1 MSAETTKNNKLQS
14 IQSILGAIGV
24 KKSPKSGLDGHFDP
38 LETQDHP
45 CGVQSATPEG
55 LHRRDVLSLLGKGA
69 VATLA
74 LGTVSACSSQISQHG
89 HLLTEA
95 DLAQVQVGMS
105 KQQVNFLLGTPDTTA
120 TYTGDVFYY
129 ISSKMETKSFLPAKE
144 IDRRVVA
151 VYFAPQIDT
160 VKRVA
165 HYGLQDGKVID
176 FITRETPSHGQE
188 AGLINQ
194 LFRGLGAKTNVF
206 GN

>member
-1 MSAETTKNNKLQS
+1 MNGENIMSAETSKNNKEQS
-14 IQSILGAIGV
+14 QLTQSRTM
-24 KKSPKSGLDGHFDP
+24 KSPNSKTARDKAPLSTNRRGVLGL
-38 LETQDHP
+38 L
-45 CGVQSATPEG
+45 A
-55 LHRRDVLSLLGKGA
+55 KGA
-69 VATLA
+69 VAALVVGPLA
-74 LGTVSACSSQISQHG
+74 ACSSQISQHG

-105 KQQVNFLLGTPDTTA
+105 KQQVSFLLGTPDTTA
-120 TYTGDVFYY
+120 TYTGDVYYY
-129 ISSKMETKSFLPAKE
+129 ISSKMKTTAFLPAKE

-176 FITRETPSHGQE
+176 FISRETPSHGPE
-188 AGLINQ
+188 ASLINQ

>member
-1 MSAETTKNNKLQS
+1 M
-14 IQSILGAIGV
+14 
-24 KKSPKSGLDGHFDP
+24 KKSSKSGLNGHIAS
-38 LETQDHP
+38 LVTQDGLP
-45 CGVQSATPEG
+45 DTPKR
-55 LHRRDVLSLLGKGA
+55 LHRRDVLNLFAKGA

-74 LGTVSACSSQISQHG
+74 LGPLAACSSQISQHG

-188 AGLINQ
+188 AGLITQ
-194 LFRGLGAKTNVF
+194 LFRGLGAKTSVF
-206 GN
+206 

>member
-1 MSAETTKNNKLQS
+1 MSAETIKNNKLHS
-14 IQSILGAIGV
+14 NLGATRV
-24 KKSPKSGLDGHFDP
+24 KKSPKTDLIHQNNTHVTGESQNQAARGLN
-38 LETQDHP
+38 
-45 CGVQSATPEG
+45 
-55 LHRRDVLSLLGKGA
+55 RRDVLNLFGKSA
-69 VATLA
+69 VAALA
-74 LGTVSACSSQISQHG
+74 IGPLAACSSQISQHG

-105 KQQVNFLLGTPDTTA
+105 KQQVSFLLGTPDTTA
-120 TYTGDVFYY
+120 TYTGDVYYY
-129 ISSKMETKSFLPAKE
+129 ISSKMETKSFLPPKE

>member
-1 MSAETTKNNKLQS
+1 MSAETTNKNKLQS
-14 IQSILGAIGV
+14 NSGEVEPKTSFNRRETLHLLAKGGIAALLI
-24 KKSPKSGLDGHFDP
+24 SP
-38 LETQDHP
+38 
-45 CGVQSATPEG
+45 
-55 LHRRDVLSLLGKGA
+55 
-69 VATLA
+69 LA
-74 LGTVSACSSQISQHG
+74 ACSSQISQHG

-120 TYTGDVFYY
+120 TYTGDVYYY

-176 FITRETPSHGQE
+176 FISRETPSHGQE
-188 AGLINQ
+188 ANLISQ